1 MQLTYAKPYLCAIAR
16 TSSGFS
22 FCCVDAGITWSV
34 LFGSSTF
41 VAEDSSC
48 VMLGRCTFV
57 ARDGSSVMLVMLLPS
72 FATAVS
78 LLQYVSKLLIM

>member
-1 MQLTYAKPYLCAIAR
+1 MKLTYAKPYLCAIVR

-34 LFGSSTF
+34 LLGRST
-41 VAEDSSC
+41 VVEEDSSC
-48 VMLGRCTFV
+48 VMLGRCKFV
-57 ARDGSSVMLVMLLPS
+57 ARDSSSVKLVMLLPS